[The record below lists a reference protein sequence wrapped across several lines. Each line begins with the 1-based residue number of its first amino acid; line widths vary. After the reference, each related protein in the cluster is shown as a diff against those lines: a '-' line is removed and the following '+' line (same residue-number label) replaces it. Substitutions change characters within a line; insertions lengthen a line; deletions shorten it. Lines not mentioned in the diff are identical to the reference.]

1 MYVTTL
7 FNGVVALDP
16 ETVPK
21 DGASTRRSVCG
32 AALPEG
38 LINRDVVLSTDP
50 GEEEGDACH
59 SLIVRRR
66 STRASLP
73 RRRNGGPCTN
83 FSTGGQIDLIQGPY
97 QSTQRIPGNL
107 SAGAQEGPPA
117 GWWPKPCS
125 QVTPRLKPRAFLE
138 AHA

>member
-32 AALPEG
+32 AAIPEG
-38 LINRDVVLSTDP
+38 LINCGVVLSTDP

-59 SLIVRRR
+59 SLIVRATIGARLFALDAATGGPVPISALAGR
-66 STRASLP
+66 ST
-73 RRRNGGPCTN
+73 
-83 FSTGGQIDLIQGPY
+83 
-97 QSTQRIPGNL
+97 
-107 SAGAQEGPPA
+107 
-117 GWWPKPCS
+117 
-125 QVTPRLKPRAFLE
+125 
-138 AHA
+138 